1 MELLEEKRWDLCRGG
16 IAKEESKKND
26 GAREIAHF
34 GKAVENFKVALEAH
48 EAFVKMKTEE
58 EFLIEEFAK
67 YMEHLE
73 EDCIKSDEV
82 QLGDRYEEEERHLR
96 RNGRV

>member
-1 MELLEEKRWDLCRGG
+1 M
-16 IAKEESKKND
+16 
-26 GAREIAHF
+26 
-34 GKAVENFKVALEAH
+34 
-48 EAFVKMKTEE
+48 KMKTEE

-82 QLGDRYEEEERHLR
+82 QLGDRYEEE
-96 RNGRV
+96 